1 MFIRN
6 VKEEQIRTLGEGAK
20 GFMTIERWKDVMR
33 SADRIKSCYTKTR
46 LDSKAI
52 KELLLESSWQ
62 PILSAIFGLWGM
74 GHQDVDHA
82 DVFAVSGVRIG
93 IDLAHEVLTGSSKLG
108 RIDIFQDC
116 FTNICSVSGL
126 LGEYNQPMEERA
138 ETFIKSFGQQSAF
151 SVAMNVAE
159 ENGDLLGIDG
169 WKSIWLMIFE
179 LRDLKLVSGMTS
191 LMKESDPDLLSTEAR
206 FIFNRKLTTRH
217 DENGNRGQPRR
228 GTSLMSFVFG
238 SSDSFD
244 EGKNVPNNEGSIRSL
259 HDKENQLLWDDFA
272 SSDEEDE
279 NASEFVAFPPEI
291 RKRFSSIGASFENQL
306 SYENATDTVGATVTG
321 LERLDISHA
330 NTCSRRARVR
340 RRLSNLIDFHSL
352 IVESRYLSE
361 EGLSD
366 ELNSLV
372 EIIRDSSKK
381 ASSSNVSENNGAR
394 VAGPIISPASEAF
407 AEILM

>member
-1 MFIRN
+1 
-6 VKEEQIRTLGEGAK
+6 
-20 GFMTIERWKDVMR
+20 MTIERWKDVMR
-33 SADRIKSCYTKTR
+33 SADRVR
-46 LDSKAI
+46 LRYSANSKLDAKAI
-52 KELLLESSWQ
+52 KKLLLESSWQ
-62 PILSAIFGLWGM
+62 SILSAIFGLWGT
-74 GHQDVDHA
+74 GRRDVDYA
-82 DVFAVSGVRIG
+82 DIFSVSRVRIG
-93 IDLAHEVLTGSSKLG
+93 IDLAYEVLIGSSKLG

-138 ETFIKSFGQQSAF
+138 ETFIKSFEQQSAF

-169 WKSIWLMIFE
+169 WKCVWSMILE
-179 LRDLKLVSGMTS
+179 LRDLKLLSGMTHI
-191 LMKESDPDLLSTEAR
+191 MKESDLDLLSTEAR
-206 FIFNRKLTTRH
+206 FIFNRKLSNRY
-217 DENGNRGQPRR
+217 DEIEDGVQHRR
-228 GTSLMSFVFG
+228 GASLMSFVFG
-238 SSDSFD
+238 SSDPFVG
-244 EGKNVPNNEGSIRSL
+244 GKNVPNNEGSIRSL
-259 HDKENQLLWDDFA
+259 HEKEDQLLWDDFA

-279 NASEFVAFPPEI
+279 NTFEFVTFPPEL

-306 SYENATDTVGATVTG
+306 TYENATDTVGATVTG
-321 LERLDISHA
+321 LERLDIFHA
-330 NTCSRRARVR
+330 TAFSRRARVR
-340 RRLSNLIDFHSL
+340 RRLAKLIDFHSL
-352 IVESRYLSE
+352 IAESRYLSE

-381 ASSSNVSENNGAR
+381 ASSSKVSENKGAR